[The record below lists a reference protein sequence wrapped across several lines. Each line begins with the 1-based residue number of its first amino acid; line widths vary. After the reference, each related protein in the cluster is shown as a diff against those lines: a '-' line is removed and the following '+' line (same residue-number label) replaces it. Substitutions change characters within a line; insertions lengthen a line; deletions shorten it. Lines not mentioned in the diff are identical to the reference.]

1 MEINSNDL
9 LINNKLFGNNFSFGI
24 SKSIKHFLILKIFIF
39 LCLFVYLIYEFNR
52 QKNGINLI
60 ISLIKI
66 YLLNEHSIISTKE
79 KNMITEIYLDKYETE
94 IYLQ

>member
-1 MEINSNDL
+1 MEIKSNDL
-9 LINNKLFGNNFSFGI
+9 LDKNKLFKKINFGNNFSFGN
-24 SKSIKHFLILKIFIF
+24 SKSIKNFLLLKICIF

-66 YLLNEHSIISTKE
+66 YLSNEHSIISTKE
-79 KNMITEIYLDKYETE
+79 KNMITEIFR
-94 IYLQ
+94 